1 MIKARFISRE
11 YGAIVIPFARAYLY
25 NSDYN
30 TFTYS
35 SNKNNRIALYEKP
48 IPIETLIKDY
58 PSYLDFTSDDEVK
71 TREYLYEHNPNLK
84 LRIRFYRYDKNVV
97 KNTGVAGVQMLVS
110 FIYVPYNWQYTVGC
124 VGHRPVENRPMIGGS
139 IYSGGIALAYDMD
152 KRMVL
157 PVYGTE
163 FIIKKLKGT
172 QVTTDYGTSETIS
185 GELIYPTKGEYSYTP
200 PTTKSSYTTEDIGSS
215 IEISPIYN
223 PNHEYY
229 EGGGKVPTILTILA
243 KEKDT
248 YPDGDDDPEF
258 PDGDGDDDSDDI
270 DPNPIFPTTPTGFVT
285 MYNPNTSQLNSLA
298 SFMWSKDF
306 VDVFL
311 KLMQNPYE
319 AIISLKTVCCDIATG
334 GSQNIILGNVDT
346 KISCAKITQQYQQV
360 DCGTIN
366 LTRYFGNF
374 LDFNPYTSI
383 KIYLP
388 FVGFR
393 ELDVDEVMGA
403 SLHLYYNI
411 DLLTGSCVALINVRK
426 KIGGTDLNSVL
437 YQFDG
442 MIANDIPI
450 TAADYS
456 QVVSAV
462 IKGVASVGASI
473 GIAAATGGTG
483 APASGAILGS
493 AVASETTTAVGTAVA
508 VNSAIDMVSSK
519 ITVQHGG
526 NLSGSMGALATKKPY
541 IIIQR
546 VIPKN
551 PTNYAKLHG
560 IPSNAYKKL
569 SSLKGFT
576 KMQDIQIKSTIGSV
590 DETEEIKQLLLGGVV
605 I

>member
-1 MIKARFISRE
+1 MLKLKFT
-11 YGAIVIPFARAYLY
+11 GANGTIYAYFARAFIRDFDGTVTTF
-25 NSDYN
+25 SETKN
-30 TFTYS
+30 TGVVV
-35 SNKNNRIALYEKP
+35 YENP
-48 IPIETLIKDY
+48 RSIWEQIKDIPNY
-58 PSYLDFTSDDEVK
+58 TDFTNDGQSII
-71 TREYLYEHNPNLK
+71 REYTYVNNSALL
-84 LRIRFYRYDKNVV
+84 LRIRFQRYYSTGKNDVV
-97 KNTGVAGVQMLVS
+97 SKWGVAGVHCFAELYYKPKNLLYNATIDQGYPTDVIPLNCMDESGSGIWAYDIVNDVIMALNSPTRIVS
-110 FIYVPYNWQYTVGC
+110 KDNLYRNKHY
-124 VGHRPVENRPMIGGS
+124 
-139 IYSGGIALAYDMD
+139 YSGSREPWGKTSFTYKLYPFPSSLNLGDVVERNPLREHERFYDNTPSFLSLLSDDD
-152 KRMVL
+152 K
-157 PVYGTE
+157 
-163 FIIKKLKGT
+163 KG
-172 QVTTDYGTSETIS
+172 
-185 GELIYPTKGEYSYTP
+185 
-200 PTTKSSYTTEDIGSS
+200 
-215 IEISPIYN
+215 
-223 PNHEYY
+223 
-229 EGGGKVPTILTILA
+229 
-243 KEKDT
+243 

-411 DLLTGSCVALINVRK
+411 DLLTGSCVALINVHK

-450 TAADYS
+450 TSADYA

-526 NLSGSMGALATKKPY
+526 SLGGSMGALATKKPY

>member
-1 MIKARFISRE
+1 MIKMKFKCSGYKDI
-11 YGAIVIPFARAYLY
+11 IVEIAKGYIPNLDTDESTPLFG
-25 NSDYN
+25 SSKYN
-30 TFTYS
+30 T
-35 SNKNNRIALYEKP
+35 AVLYESPKP
-48 IPIETLIKDY
+48 LYSQITDV
-58 PSYLDFTSDDEVK
+58 PSFTDFTSDSQSIL
-71 TREYLYEHNPNLK
+71 REYAYEHNSKLK
-84 LRIRFYRYDKNVV
+84 LLVRFQRFSSSDVN
-97 KNTGVAGVQMLVS
+97 
-110 FIYVPYNWQYTVGC
+110 QY
-124 VGHRPVENRPMIGGS
+124 
-139 IYSGGIALAYDMD
+139 GIAGTKISMNFYYYNYGNNYANVSLMYSNPSSEVPIGNIGFLANVLAYDISTGRLFSLNPEYFIVT
-152 KRMVL
+152 KVNTYRNTKYYSGL
-157 PVYGTE
+157 PVQAS
-163 FIIKKLKGT
+163 KGT
-172 QVTTDYGTSETIS
+172 YNYEDPKYADSYSNGDFFPHNPLLYGGIEWKHS
-185 GELIYPTKGEYSYTP
+185 YPYFIDLVDPK
-200 PTTKSSYTTEDIGSS
+200 D
-215 IEISPIYN
+215 
-223 PNHEYY
+223 NH
-229 EGGGKVPTILTILA
+229 K
-243 KEKDT
+243 

-270 DPNPIFPTTPTGFVT
+270 DPNPKFPTTPTGFIT
-285 MYNPNTSQLNSLA
+285 MYNPTTAQLNSLA

-346 KISCAKITQQYQQV
+346 KISCAKITQQYQQI

-366 LTRYFGNF
+366 LARYFGNF

-383 KIYLP
+383 KVYLP

-403 SLHLYYNI
+403 SLHLYYNV
-411 DLLTGSCVALINVRK
+411 DLLTGSCVALINVHK
-426 KIGGTDLNSVL
+426 NIGGTNLNSVL

-526 NLSGSMGALATKKPY
+526 NLSGCMGALATKKPY

-551 PTNYAKLHG
+551 PTNYTKLHG

>member
-1 MIKARFISRE
+1 MLKLKFTGTHGTIYAYFAKAFIRDFDGTRTTFSETKNTGVVLYENPRSIWEQIKDIPNYTDFTKDGQSIIRE
-11 YGAIVIPFARAYLY
+11 YTYVN
-25 NSDYN
+25 NS
-30 TFTYS
+30 
-35 SNKNNRIALYEKP
+35 AL
-48 IPIETLIKDY
+48 L
-58 PSYLDFTSDDEVK
+58 
-71 TREYLYEHNPNLK
+71 
-84 LRIRFYRYDKNVV
+84 LRIRFQRYYSTGKNDIVS
-97 KNTGVAGVQMLVS
+97 KWGVAGVHCYAELYYKPKNTLYNATIDQGYPTDVIPLNNLDESGSGIWAYDIVNDVIMALNSPTRIVS
-110 FIYVPYNWQYTVGC
+110 KDNLYNNKHY
-124 VGHRPVENRPMIGGS
+124 
-139 IYSGGIALAYDMD
+139 YSGSREPWGKTSFTYKSYPFPSSLNLGDVVERNPLREHERFYDNIPSFLSLLSDDD
-152 KRMVL
+152 K
-157 PVYGTE
+157 
-163 FIIKKLKGT
+163 KG
-172 QVTTDYGTSETIS
+172 
-185 GELIYPTKGEYSYTP
+185 
-200 PTTKSSYTTEDIGSS
+200 
-215 IEISPIYN
+215 
-223 PNHEYY
+223 
-229 EGGGKVPTILTILA
+229 
-243 KEKDT
+243 

-270 DPNPIFPTTPTGFVT
+270 DPNPIFPITPTGFVT
-285 MYNPNTSQLNSLA
+285 MYNPSTAQLNSLA
-298 SFMWSKDF
+298 TFMWSKDF

-366 LTRYFGNF
+366 LARYFGNF

-411 DLLTGSCVALINVRK
+411 DLLTGSCVALLNVNK
-426 KIGGTDLNSVL
+426 KIGGTNLNSVL

-442 MIANDIPI
+442 MIATDIPI

-462 IKGVASVGASI
+462 IRGVATVGASI
-473 GIAAATGGTG
+473 GISAATGGTG
-483 APASGAILGS
+483 APAGGALLGS
-493 AVASETTTAVGTAVA
+493 AVANESATAIGTAMA

-519 ITVQHGG
+519 INVQHGG
-526 NLSGSMGALATKKPY
+526 SLGGSMGALATKKPY

>member
-1 MIKARFISRE
+1 MLKLKFTGTE
-11 YGAIVIPFARAYLY
+11 GTLYLYFARAFIR
-25 NSDYN
+25 DFDGTIT
-30 TFTYS
+30 TFTAT
-35 SNKNNRIALYEKP
+35 KNTGVVLYENP
-48 IPIETLIKDY
+48 RSIWEQIKDIPNY
-58 PSYLDFTSDDEVK
+58 TDFTKDNQSII
-71 TREYLYEHNPNLK
+71 REYTYVNNSALL
-84 LRIRFYRYDKNVV
+84 LRIRFRRYYSSGNNDNVS
-97 KNTGVAGVQMLVS
+97 KWGVAGVHCYAELYYKPS
-110 FIYVPYNWQYTVGC
+110 NFIYNASIDQGYPTDVIPLNC
-124 VGHRPVENRPMIGGS
+124 SDESGS
-139 IYSGGIALAYDMD
+139 GIWAYDIVNGAIMALNSPTRIVSKDNLYHNKHYYSGSREPWGKTSFTYKSYPFPSSLNMGDVVERNPLREHEKFYDNIPSFLSLLSDDD
-152 KRMVL
+152 K
-157 PVYGTE
+157 
-163 FIIKKLKGT
+163 KG
-172 QVTTDYGTSETIS
+172 
-185 GELIYPTKGEYSYTP
+185 
-200 PTTKSSYTTEDIGSS
+200 
-215 IEISPIYN
+215 
-223 PNHEYY
+223 
-229 EGGGKVPTILTILA
+229 
-243 KEKDT
+243 

-383 KIYLP
+383 KVYLP

-411 DLLTGSCVALINVRK
+411 DLLTGSCVALINVHK

-442 MIANDIPI
+442 MIATDIPI

-551 PTNYAKLHG
+551 PSNYAKLHG

>member
-1 MIKARFISRE
+1 MIKLKFTGTQGTVYA
-11 YGAIVIPFARAYLY
+11 YMARAFIHNYDD
-25 NSDYN
+25 SIS
-30 TFTYS
+30 TFTTT
-35 SNKNNRIALYEKP
+35 KNTGVTLYEHPKT
-48 IPIETLIKDY
+48 IFDQLDV
-58 PSYLDFTSDDEVK
+58 PSYTDFTSDTQQIEHI
-71 TREYLYEHNPNLK
+71 YYYEHNSNLK
-84 LRIRFYRYDKNVV
+84 LRVAYSRFGSAKVNQYG
-97 KNTGVAGVQMLVS
+97 TAGVQVVVDLRYGSQNYQYSVEISQQRPTNVIPLQSSAGGADYGMWAYDIVNNRVMALSPPTMV
-110 FIYVPYNWQYTVGC
+110 VTKVNTYNNKKY
-124 VGHRPVENRPMIGGS
+124 
-139 IYSGGIALAYDMD
+139 YSGAREPVSKGYYPYELYPFPNNLEVGDVVKQLVPITHETKFGKFPLILDLISADD
-152 KRMVL
+152 K
-157 PVYGTE
+157 
-163 FIIKKLKGT
+163 KG
-172 QVTTDYGTSETIS
+172 
-185 GELIYPTKGEYSYTP
+185 
-200 PTTKSSYTTEDIGSS
+200 
-215 IEISPIYN
+215 
-223 PNHEYY
+223 
-229 EGGGKVPTILTILA
+229 
-243 KEKDT
+243 

-270 DPNPIFPTTPTGFVT
+270 DPNPIFPITPTGFVT
-285 MYNPNTSQLNSLA
+285 MYNPSTAQLNSLA

-319 AIISLKTVCCDIATG
+319 SIISLKTVCCDIATG

-411 DLLTGSCVALINVRK
+411 DLLTGSCVALLNVNK
-426 KIGGTDLNSVL
+426 KIGGTNLNSVL

-442 MIANDIPI
+442 MIAADIPI

-526 NLSGSMGALATKKPY
+526 SLSGSMGALATKKPY

>member
-1 MIKARFISRE
+1 M
-11 YGAIVIPFARAYLY
+11 
-25 NSDYN
+25 
-30 TFTYS
+30 
-35 SNKNNRIALYEKP
+35 
-48 IPIETLIKDY
+48 
-58 PSYLDFTSDDEVK
+58 
-71 TREYLYEHNPNLK
+71 LK
-84 LRIRFYRYDKNVV
+84 LKFTGANGTIYAYFAKAFIRDFDGTITTFSET
-97 KNTGVAGVQMLVS
+97 KNTGVVVYENPRSIWEQIKDVPNYTDFTKDGQSIIREYTYVNNSALLLKIRFQRYYSTGKNDNVSKWGVAGVKCSAELYYKPKN
-110 FIYVPYNWQYTVGC
+110 FIYNATIDQGYPTDVIPLNCSDET
-124 VGHRPVENRPMIGGS
+124 GS
-139 IYSGGIALAYDMD
+139 GIWAYDIVNDVIMALNSPTRIVSKDNLYSNKHYYSGSREPWGKTSFTYKLYPFPPKLNLGDVVERNPLREHEKLYDNIPSFLSLLSADD
-152 KRMVL
+152 K
-157 PVYGTE
+157 
-163 FIIKKLKGT
+163 KG
-172 QVTTDYGTSETIS
+172 
-185 GELIYPTKGEYSYTP
+185 
-200 PTTKSSYTTEDIGSS
+200 
-215 IEISPIYN
+215 
-223 PNHEYY
+223 
-229 EGGGKVPTILTILA
+229 
-243 KEKDT
+243 

-346 KISCAKITQQYQQV
+346 KISCTKITQQYQQV

-366 LTRYFGNF
+366 ITRYFGNF

-383 KIYLP
+383 KVYLP

-411 DLLTGSCVALINVRK
+411 DLLTGSCVALINVHK

-442 MIANDIPI
+442 MIATDIPI

-551 PTNYAKLHG
+551 PSNYAKLHG

-590 DETEEIKQLLLGGVV
+590 DETEEIKQLLIGGVV

>member
-1 MIKARFISRE
+1 MIKMKFKCSGYKDI
-11 YGAIVIPFARAYLY
+11 IVEIAKGYIPNLNEKSPTPMFGNAPYL
-25 NSDYN
+25 D
-30 TFTYS
+30 T
-35 SNKNNRIALYEKP
+35 AVLYESPKP
-48 IPIETLIKDY
+48 LYSQITDV
-58 PSYLDFTSDDEVK
+58 PSFTDFTSDSQSIL
-71 TREYLYEHNPNLK
+71 REYAYEHNSKLK
-84 LRIRFYRYDKNVV
+84 LLVRFERFSSSTVNQYGIAGTSIEASFYYNNYTNNYANIVV
-97 KNTGVAGVQMLVS
+97 KYANPSSEIPTSDWGAQSNV
-110 FIYVPYNWQYTVGC
+110 
-124 VGHRPVENRPMIGGS
+124 
-139 IYSGGIALAYDMD
+139 LAYDISTGRLFSLNPEYIIVT
-152 KRMVL
+152 KVNTYGNRKYYSGL
-157 PVYGTE
+157 PVQAS
-163 FIIKKLKGT
+163 KGT
-172 QVTTDYGTSETIS
+172 YNYEQPTYADSYSNGDF
-185 GELIYPTKGEYSYTP
+185 YPHNPLCLGGIEWKHDSYP
-200 PTTKSSYTTEDIGSS
+200 YFIDLVDPKD
-215 IEISPIYN
+215 
-223 PNHEYY
+223 NH
-229 EGGGKVPTILTILA
+229 K
-243 KEKDT
+243 

-270 DPNPIFPTTPTGFVT
+270 DPNPKFPITPTGFVT
-285 MYNPNTSQLNSLA
+285 MYKPATSQLNDLA

-346 KISCAKITQQYQQV
+346 KISCAKITQQYQQI

-383 KIYLP
+383 KVYLP

-403 SLHLYYNI
+403 SLHLYYNV
-411 DLLTGSCVALINVRK
+411 DLLTGSCVALINVNK
-426 KIGGTDLNSVL
+426 KIGGTNLNSVL

-442 MIANDIPI
+442 MIATDIPI

-473 GIAAATGGTG
+473 GIASATGGTG

-526 NLSGSMGALATKKPY
+526 SLSGSMGALATKKPY

-551 PTNYAKLHG
+551 PTNYTKLHG